1 MSGLWRDVRIAIRS
15 LAKNPSFSL
24 IATLTLAVGIGST
37 TSIFSVVNAVV
48 IQPLPYRQADALVH
62 VGTAMTDG
70 RTTAG
75 GLSPFAMARLR
86 EQSANFEGFAG
97 AFRLEVAIQDPSS
110 RPLKTE
116 AYVVTQ
122 GFFDVFGAPM
132 TLGRGFV
139 PEEHLSASD
148 AGYVV
153 LSHRLWT
160 NAFGADPSIA
170 GSSIAAGNGSYT
182 VVGVAGQDFD
192 YPAGADLWVAFD
204 PGDEVTA
211 FYLDGV
217 ARRAS
222 ESSLDQGQTEL
233 GVLATRFAQESASFD
248 ARTFVATDLKEWV
261 VGDTSQTLLILL
273 GAAAT
278 LLLISCAN
286 VTTLLL
292 SRGATRTREIAL
304 RAALGAG
311 RWRLAQQLV
320 TEALTLAAV
329 GAVLGLFATVAALR
343 VLSRIGPGELP
354 RLAEVG
360 IDGNVLAFTLGLTAA
375 TGVLFGLM
383 PALRLM
389 ATDIKS
395 LMGGSARG
403 ASGGRSGARVFNA
416 LVLGQTGLAVVLV
429 IGAGLLVRS
438 FDRLRRADGGF
449 DPRSVLVMDMNLPR
463 ATHPDYDEVG
473 QLYQE
478 LVDRVVD
485 LPGVTSAGASQSVP
499 LGSTNGLSMS
509 QYVVGMDNWEEPP
522 RALVRPSGPGY
533 LETLGVRLVE
543 GRTITEDDPAEGPGV
558 AVVSESYVAQI
569 LQGAPALGQ
578 QVNFSVAVI
587 LNPSNAVAYQRLTEW
602 EIVGVVGDVNF
613 ESLAIDPVPTVYVPH
628 TQLTARRMFV
638 TSRTQGRSPTD
649 ITTDMR
655 ALVRDVDPTVP
666 IEFTTL
672 ETLVSES
679 LGTERLTM
687 ILLLAFGLSAA
698 ALAAVGIYGVI
709 ALSVEGRIPEL
720 AIRAALGAEPGRILW
735 LAMTRGVTLG
745 GAGIVVGGVVAVLA
759 RRVLASQLYGVS
771 ATDPLVLVGAPI
783 LLGLVA
789 FVAVLVPALRSQ
801 RINLSLTLRAE
812 N

>member
-1 MSGLWRDVRIAIRS
+1 MSGLWRDVRFAIRS
-15 LAKNPSFSL
+15 LAKSPSFSL
-24 IATLTLAVGIGST
+24 IAALTLAVGIGST

-48 IQPLPYRQADALVH
+48 IQPLPYRQADELVH

-70 RTTAG
+70 RTTGG

-86 EQSANFEGFAG
+86 EQSANFEDFAG
-97 AFRLEVAIQDPSS
+97 AFRLEVSIQDPSA

-122 GFFDVFGAPM
+122 GYFDVFGAPM
-132 TLGRGFV
+132 AVGRGFT
-139 PEEHLSASD
+139 PEEHLQATE

-170 GSSIAAGNGSYT
+170 GSSIAAGSGSYT
-182 VVGVAGQDFD
+182 VVGVAGPDFD

-204 PGDEVTA
+204 PGDQTTA

-217 ARRAS
+217 ARRAGG
-222 ESSLDQGQTEL
+222 SSLAQGQTEL
-233 GVLATRFAQESASFD
+233 GMLATRFGEESSTFR
-248 ARTFVATDLKEWV
+248 ARTIVATDLKAWV
-261 VGDTSQTLLILL
+261 VGDTSQTLIILL

-320 TEALTLAAV
+320 TEALTLAAA
-329 GAVLGLFATVAALR
+329 GAVLGLLATVAALR
-343 VLSRIGPGELP
+343 LLARIGPGELP
-354 RLAEVG
+354 RLAEVR

-375 TGVLFGLM
+375 TGIVFGLM
-383 PALRLM
+383 PALRLL

-403 ASGGRSGARVFNA
+403 ASGARAGTRVFNV

-429 IGAGLLVRS
+429 IAAGLLVRS
-438 FDRLRRADGGF
+438 FDRLRGADGGF
-449 DPRSVLVMDMNLPR
+449 DPESVLVMDMNLPQ
-463 ATHPDYDEVG
+463 AVHPDYDEVG
-473 QLYQE
+473 QLYEE
-478 LVDRVVD
+478 LIDRVREV
-485 LPGVTSAGASQSVP
+485 PGVASAAGAQSIP
-499 LGSTNGLSMS
+499 LGPTGPLTMS

-522 RALVRPSGPGY
+522 RAEVRPAGPGY
-533 LETLGVRLVE
+533 LETLGIRLVE

-558 AVVSESYVAQI
+558 AVVSESYLAQI
-569 LQGAPALGQ
+569 LQGTPALGQ

-587 LNPSNAVAYQRLTEW
+587 RNPRNPVAYQRLGEW
-602 EIVGVVGDVNF
+602 EIVGVVEDVKYR
-613 ESLAIDPVPTVYVPH
+613 SMALDPVPTVYVPH
-628 TQLTARRMFV
+628 TQLTARRMLV
-638 TSRTQGRSPTD
+638 TARTQGRSATE

-655 ALVRDVDPTVP
+655 ALVREVDPTVP

-672 ETLVSES
+672 EALISES
-679 LGTERLTM
+679 MGTERLTM

-720 AIRAALGAEPGRILW
+720 AIRAAMGAEPSRILW
-735 LAMTRGVTLG
+735 LAMSRGFVLG
-745 GAGIVVGGVVAVLA
+745 GAGIVIGSVAAILA
-759 RRVLASQLYGVS
+759 RRVLASQLYGIS
-771 ATDPLVLVGAPI
+771 ATDPLVLVGAPL

-801 RINLSLTLRAE
+801 RINLSVTLRAE